1 MSDDT
6 AIIMA
11 MTQFEHDDYVAGG
24 CDPHCH
30 ACDKKINVGDRW
42 ALKIVVPMTA
52 APSGL
57 VVRVRAMYCEQCTQA
72 DCDLP
77 ATERANLQGRLRT
90 ALNTQSRPVVNLASP
105 HRGCFVLDN
114 GTKF

>member
-6 AIIMA
+6 AIITV
-11 MTQFEHDDYVAGG
+11 MTQEEHNDYVADG

-52 APSGL
+52 GSSGL

-72 DCDLP
+72 DRDLP

-90 ALNTQSRPVVNLASP
+90 ALDTQSRPVVNPVSP
-105 HRGCFVLDN
+105 HRGCFVLDD
-114 GTKF
+114 GTRF